1 MKESIVKINNV
12 GDIYE
17 YKFSY
22 SQEDVNSFAEISGD
36 KNPIHLDENYALKS
50 IFKQRIIHG
59 FLGGSVFS
67 KIFGTIFPGEGTLYL
82 NQSMS
87 FYKPMFTNV
96 EYTAKFTVK
105 EIIIEKHR
113 AIVETIII
121 DENKK
126 TIINGSALIQNDNI
140 K

>member
-1 MKESIVKINNV
+1 
-12 GDIYE
+12 
-17 YKFSY
+17 
-22 SQEDVNSFAEISGD
+22 
-36 KNPIHLDENYALKS
+36 
-50 IFKQRIIHG
+50 
-59 FLGGSVFS
+59 
-67 KIFGTIFPGEGTLYL
+67 
-82 NQSMS
+82 
-87 FYKPMFTNV
+87 MFTNV